1 MSYFLE
7 KLVIFPEMILLKPR
21 KFSNDSGAGKSSFF
35 NSVESVFTGHVTG
48 RANAG
53 LVSTS
58 LTTQYRQ
65 YFVRDGEAVDS
76 QNRSIKFR
84 FCDSMGLEGEAG
96 LKPIDFSKIMDGH
109 VENLAEVSFLL
120 CESLSTFVLLF

>member
-1 MSYFLE
+1 M
-7 KLVIFPEMILLKPR
+7 
-21 KFSNDSGAGKSSFF
+21 
-35 NSVESVFTGHVTG
+35 FTGHVTG

-65 YFVRDGEAVDS
+65 YFVRDGEAKDS
-76 QNRSIKFR
+76 ENRNIRFR

-96 LKPIDFSKIMDGH
+96 LRPIDFSKIMDGH
-109 VENLAEVSFLL
+109 VPDGQEVRFLFAQ
-120 CESLSTFVLLF
+120 SYFLFSILEL

>member
-1 MSYFLE
+1 MSYFWE
-7 KLVIFPEMILLKPR
+7 KLVNFNEMVLFLR
-21 KFSNDSGAGKSSFF
+21 TRNSLGAGKSSFF

-65 YFVRDGEAVDS
+65 YFVRDGEATDS
-76 QNRSIKFR
+76 QNRRIKFR

-109 VENLAEVSFLL
+109 VENLAEVCYL
-120 CESLSTFVLLF
+120 SLWFSN

>member
-1 MSYFLE
+1 MSYFWE
-7 KLVIFPEMILLKPR
+7 KSVIFQEMVLLKPR
-21 KFSNDSGAGKSSFF
+21 RYSVGAGKSSFF

-65 YFVRDGEAVDS
+65 YFVRDGEATDS

-109 VENLAEVSFLL
+109 VENLAEVSYLL
-120 CESLSTFVLLF
+120 CGCKN